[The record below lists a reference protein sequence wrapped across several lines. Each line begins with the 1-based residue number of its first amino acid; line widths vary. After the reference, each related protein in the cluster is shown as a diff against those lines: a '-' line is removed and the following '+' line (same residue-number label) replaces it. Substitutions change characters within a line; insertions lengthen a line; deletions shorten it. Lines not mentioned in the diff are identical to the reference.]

1 MTKQFSSRLTP
12 REEQVMAVASRGAPS
27 KTIARD
33 LGLAEGTVK
42 MHLHHIYRKLG
53 VRNRSALIIAML
65 NPKN

>member
-1 MTKQFSSRLTP
+1 
-12 REEQVMAVASRGAPS
+12 MAVASRGAPS